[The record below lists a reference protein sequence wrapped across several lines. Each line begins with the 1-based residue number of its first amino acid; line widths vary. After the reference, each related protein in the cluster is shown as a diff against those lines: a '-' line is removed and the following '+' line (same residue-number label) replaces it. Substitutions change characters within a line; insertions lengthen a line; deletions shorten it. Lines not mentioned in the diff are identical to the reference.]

1 MEWEMQ
7 KCDICG
13 EESKFQSFWIFCI
26 NKTAVDPRFFPRIF
40 MLRNPYGHLPEVVRI
55 CRRCRYKATVADMY
69 DAVYKRM
76 LNRESGKY
84 AKARKKKPF
93 TKRLAKRKAKR

>member
-26 NKTAVDPRFFPRIF
+26 NKIF

-84 AKARKKKPF
+84 AKARKKAKKKP
-93 TKRLAKRKAKR
+93 KR